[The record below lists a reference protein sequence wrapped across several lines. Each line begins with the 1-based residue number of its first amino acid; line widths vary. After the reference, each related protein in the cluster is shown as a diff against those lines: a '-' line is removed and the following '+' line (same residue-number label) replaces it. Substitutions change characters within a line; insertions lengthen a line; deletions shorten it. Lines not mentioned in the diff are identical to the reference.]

1 MSTASPRVR
10 SLRLGGRAIRAG
22 ASRLAARRAGGRLF
36 GFLLISVAVAGVGGC
51 GEGVRWEL
59 AGFLEVHSRAAAAD
73 RLTFV
78 YFRNW
83 YRKEC
88 TDFEES
94 VLKDPEVLRETS
106 HFACVPLEYQR
117 GDRELGQRWGVTAT
131 PAFAVIA
138 PDGRVLAYSNPP
150 IKKEQ
155 LIEAL
160 RAARRQFAE
169 LKQGRA
175 PPAPPEKEKP
185 VLIP

>member
-1 MSTASPRVR
+1 MSTAFPRVR
-10 SLRLGGRAIRAG
+10 ILRPAGGAIRDG
-22 ASRLAARRAGGRLF
+22 SSRIVARRTAGRLS
-36 GFLLISVAVAGVGGC
+36 GVLLVAVAVAGIGGC

-59 AGFLEVHSRAAAAD
+59 AGFLEVHSRAAAND

-106 HFACVPLEYQR
+106 HFACVPLEFQR

-150 IKKEQ
+150 ITKEQ
-155 LIEAL
+155 LLEAL